1 MTPEEI
7 LRKALELEKEAI
19 RVYSEMRE
27 KATAETADV
36 LEYLIAQEREHIRI
50 INDRLKVLLLLG
62 SKGEG

>member
-19 RVYSEMRE
+19 KVYSEMRE

-36 LEYLIAQEREHIRI
+36 LEYLIAQEKEHIRI

-62 SKGEG
+62 SREEG

>member
-19 RVYSEMRE
+19 KVYSEMME

-36 LEYLIAQEREHIRI
+36 LEYLIAQEKEHIRI

-62 SKGEG
+62 SREEG

>member
-36 LEYLIAQEREHIRI
+36 LEYLIAQEKEHIRI

-62 SKGEG
+62 SREEG

>member
-19 RVYSEMRE
+19 KVYSEMRE

-36 LEYLIAQEREHIRI
+36 LEYLIAQENEHIRI

-62 SKGEG
+62 SREEG